1 MVAEDQQHQSP
12 EFPPPPFPA
21 TLDDLD
27 VSPAFLADLALKTA
41 SLDAEPTTNSIA
53 RRLHLG
59 MFITDLLMDRLYNEK
74 LVEKKGTIGLHNHRF
89 QLTDRG
95 WSRLT
100 QSTEVCGYVGPAP
113 VALESYT
120 EMIVSQVRSR
130 SPVSPVTL
138 DKALRELVLPENTRR
153 KLAVVASSGRSLFLS
168 GPPGNGKTAMARAL
182 VQAIDGNVWIPYAIE
197 VDGHVIRVF
206 SKHDHH
212 PVDVP
217 ADLEYDHRWVKIRP
231 PLVSAGGELT
241 IESLDLTYTQTPR
254 FYEAPS
260 QVKANGGV
268 LVIDDFGR
276 QRVSARELLNRWIVP
291 LEYRTD
297 NLTLSTGKKIQ
308 VPFEMVVIFATNLT
322 DADLMDAAFL
332 RRMGYRLGVNPPTPA
347 TYTEIFLR
355 CAQSFGLAGDL
366 TLPDR
371 LLRRYARENRAP
383 MACEPRDLILRAMD
397 ICKFDG
403 RPFELTEEILDEA
416 WDSYFGGPGFA
427 RPQPA

>member
-1 MVAEDQQHQSP
+1 MENDWNQTLELPAP
-12 EFPPPPFPA
+12 RFAA

-27 VSPAFLADLALKTA
+27 VSAAFLADLALKTA
-41 SLDAEPTTNSIA
+41 SLEAEPTTSSVA
-53 RRLHLG
+53 RSLQLG
-59 MFITDLLMDRLYNEK
+59 MFVTDLLMDRLYNEK
-74 LVEKKGTIGLHNHRF
+74 LVEKKGTVGLHNHRF

-95 WSRLT
+95 WNRLS
-100 QSTEVCGYVGPAP
+100 QSLEICGYVGPAP
-113 VALESYT
+113 VSLESYT
-120 EMIVSQVRSR
+120 EMMVSQVRGR
-130 SPVSPVTL
+130 PPVSPAAL
-138 DKALRELVLPENTRR
+138 DRALRELVLPENVRR
-153 KLAVVASSGRSLFLS
+153 RLALVASSGRSLFLS

-182 VQAIDGNVWIPYAIE
+182 VQALGGAVWIPYAIE

-217 ADLEYDHRWVKIRP
+217 ASLEYDRRWVKIRP

-276 QRVSARELLNRWIVP
+276 QRVSPRELLNRWIVP

-297 NLTLSTGKKIQ
+297 NLTLRTGKKIQ
-308 VPFEMVVIFATNLT
+308 VPFEMIVIFATNLT
-322 DADLMDAAFL
+322 GADLLDAAFL
-332 RRMGYRLGVNPPTPA
+332 RRMGYRLEVHPPTPE

-355 CAQSFGLAGDL
+355 CAQALGVAADL
-366 TLPDR
+366 TLTEQ
-371 LLRRYARENRAP
+371 LVRRYQQENRP
-383 MACEPRDLILRAMD
+383 MMACEPRDLILRAMD

-403 RPFELTEEILDEA
+403 RPFELTPAILDEA
-416 WDSYFGGPGFA
+416 WDSYFGGHSFA
-427 RPQPA
+427 PPPSPA